1 MLSGGTG
8 RPGQTDAGGPTVKE
22 GDIVALV
29 EVSIVPVG
37 TNQASFSS
45 FVTEAARVA
54 EQMGLKFQVTPTATV
69 LEGDLQ
75 QALNCAQKMHAAA
88 VRAGASRVVTNVT
101 IDDRQDKALTMESA
115 VDAVTQQ
122 LG

>member
-1 MLSGGTG
+1 L
-8 RPGQTDAGGPTVKE
+8 KE
-22 GDIVALV
+22 GDFMALV

-37 TNQASFSS
+37 TNEASFSS

-75 QALNCAQKMHAAA
+75 KALNCAQKMHAAA
-88 VRAGASRVVTNVT
+88 VSAGATRVVTNVT
-101 IDDRQDKALTMESA
+101 IDDRHDKDLTMEGA

-122 LG
+122 LH